1 MFTFVDLG
9 HHSTQQN
16 LVPSLSSPFIRKGNN
31 DNNNF
36 PENGFK
42 RMLEREIEGNH
53 LPERMLPLPILRN
66 NSNYEIVQYANN
78 SHTIATFSAAE
89 QKNNSKS
96 FSDAKDL
103 LIVTSPDKNT
113 SKAVENVKT
122 LEINANNTK
131 HNNISK
137 INDELVVLK
146 ENTNNKSLSKIVH
159 KSVSVAKDNRNDS
172 LNIDRRLNS
181 KAVEH
186 DDVFEESVITLAN
199 SISLLDDAS
208 YNNVGAKNSLA
219 EAVTTHL
226 PPTNENELD
235 LSQITFGQNKDLQFP
250 YVLNQTLTSEIR
262 NKNASFDFQQVY
274 ENSNSTKVIPY
285 SNKARNNTMITEGST
300 EKTKKI
306 LTGLKEVQK
315 LKEFH
320 RIVDTSYLS
329 TNSSANQERYSD
341 FELDNMLRE
350 ESQENPNILP
360 PAVIL
365 QINSTNT
372 DNIDFSKSDN
382 YTKSIRIASQADDI
396 FEDKESPMNYTG
408 RSDIIRKSNVNN
420 VKNIIK
426 KMKITS
432 KSAVVPENRRIL
444 RTQKPNKMP
453 PKRNLYLKR
462 FRECIKLGR
471 RCRWS

>member
-9 HHSTQQN
+9 HHGTQQN
-16 LVPSLSSPFIRKGNN
+16 LVPSFSSPFIRKGNN

-42 RMLEREIEGNH
+42 RMLEREIGGNH
-53 LPERMLPLPILRN
+53 QPERILPLPILRN
-66 NSNYEIVQYANN
+66 NSTYEIVPNANN
-78 SHTIATFSAAE
+78 SHTIASFSAAE
-89 QKNNSKS
+89 QANNLKS

-103 LIVTSPDKNT
+103 PKITSPNKNN
-113 SKAVENVKT
+113 SKAVEYVKT
-122 LEINANNTK
+122 LVINPNNTK
-131 HNNISK
+131 HNNTSK
-137 INDELVVLK
+137 INYELVVLV
-146 ENTNNKSLSKIVH
+146 ENTNNQSLSKIVH

-172 LNIDRRLNS
+172 LNIDHRLNS

-186 DDVFEESVITLAN
+186 DDGFEESVITLAN
-199 SISLLDDAS
+199 SISLLDGAS
-208 YNNVGAKNSLA
+208 YNNVSAKNSLVG
-219 EAVTTHL
+219 AVTTNL
-226 PPTNENELD
+226 PPSNENELD

-250 YVLNQTLTSEIR
+250 YVWNQTLTSEIEK
-262 NKNASFDFQQVY
+262 KNASFDFQQVY
-274 ENSNSTKVIPY
+274 ENSNSTKVIP
-285 SNKARNNTMITEGST
+285 SSSKSRNNSMITEGSI

-306 LTGLKEVQK
+306 LIGLKEEQK

-320 RIVDTSYLS
+320 RIVDTSYLA
-329 TNSSANQERYSD
+329 TNNSSNQERHSD
-341 FELDNMLRE
+341 FELDNTLRE

-365 QINSTNT
+365 EINSTNT
-372 DNIDFSKSDN
+372 GNIDLSKSNN
-382 YTKSIRIASQADDI
+382 YTKSIRIPSQADDI
-396 FEDKESPMNYTG
+396 FEDKESPMNYTR

-420 VKNIIK
+420 AKNSIK

-432 KSAVVPENRRIL
+432 RSAVVPENRRIL

-453 PKRNLYLKR
+453 PKSNLYLKR

>member
-36 PENGFK
+36 PVNGFE
-42 RMLEREIEGNH
+42 RMLEREIGGSH
-53 LPERMLPLPILRN
+53 LPERILPLPILRN
-66 NSNYEIVQYANN
+66 NSTYEIVQNANN

-96 FSDAKDL
+96 FPDAKDL
-103 LIVTSPDKNT
+103 PKITSPNKNN

-122 LEINANNTK
+122 LTINANKTK
-131 HNNISK
+131 HNNTSK
-137 INDELVVLK
+137 MNDELVILK
-146 ENTNNKSLSKIVH
+146 ENTNNQSLSKIVH

-172 LNIDRRLNS
+172 LNFDHRLNS
-181 KAVEH
+181 KVVDH
-186 DDVFEESVITLAN
+186 DDVFEESVITLTN
-199 SISLLDDAS
+199 SISLLHGAS
-208 YNNVGAKNSLA
+208 NNKVSAKNSLVRA
-219 EAVTTHL
+219 ITTHL
-226 PPTNENELD
+226 PPTNEIELD

-250 YVLNQTLTSEIR
+250 YVWNQTLTSEIQ

-274 ENSNSTKVIPY
+274 TNSNSTKPIP
-285 SNKARNNTMITEGST
+285 SSSKARNNTMITEVSI

-306 LTGLKEVQK
+306 LIDLKAEQK

-350 ESQENPNILP
+350 KSQENPNILP

-372 DNIDFSKSDN
+372 DNIDLSKSDN
-382 YTKSIRIASQADDI
+382 YTKGIRISSQADDI
-396 FEDKESPMNYTG
+396 FEEKESPMNYTG
-408 RSDIIRKSNVNN
+408 RSDIIRKSNANN
-420 VKNIIK
+420 VKNSIK
-426 KMKITS
+426 KMKITT

-453 PKRNLYLKR
+453 PRSNLYLKR